1 MFTVRCEIRNMILG
15 ILTTVTVKQCD
26 KKKIYNEIKVSSVV
40 IIFVFYKLPPTHT
53 IIGRALIVL
62 CCCFPLLGGLES

>member
-40 IIFVFYKLPPTHT
+40 IIIKKKLPPTHT
-53 IIGRALIVL
+53 ITGRALIVS
-62 CCCFPLLGGLES
+62 CCCSPLLGGLES